1 MWWLTRRYTSNKIT
15 RRREQIETS
24 IARYLAAMEIL
35 GAFQQRA
42 FGSSTLIAMK
52 IAKKL
57 ENRATVFTQS
67 GSRNDLPVA

>member
-1 MWWLTRRYTSNKIT
+1 LFR
-15 RRREQIETS
+15 
-24 IARYLAAMEIL
+24 IL

-67 GSRNDLPVA
+67 GPSADIVLGEVPMAAFQ

>member
-1 MWWLTRRYTSNKIT
+1 LFR
-15 RRREQIETS
+15 
-24 IARYLAAMEIL
+24 IL

-42 FGSSTLIAMK
+42 FGSSTLIVMK

-67 GSRNDLPVA
+67 GTEHDKA

>member
-1 MWWLTRRYTSNKIT
+1 LFR
-15 RRREQIETS
+15 
-24 IARYLAAMEIL
+24 IL

-67 GSRNDLPVA
+67 GSGRELPLSEFIAVKPPLEFRFPEAALRH

>member
-1 MWWLTRRYTSNKIT
+1 LFR
-15 RRREQIETS
+15 
-24 IARYLAAMEIL
+24 IL

-67 GSRNDLPVA
+67 GSQVAGHSIRKQS

>member
-1 MWWLTRRYTSNKIT
+1 LFR
-15 RRREQIETS
+15 
-24 IARYLAAMEIL
+24 IL

-67 GSRNDLPVA
+67 GPIAVSGKKRKQPLTD